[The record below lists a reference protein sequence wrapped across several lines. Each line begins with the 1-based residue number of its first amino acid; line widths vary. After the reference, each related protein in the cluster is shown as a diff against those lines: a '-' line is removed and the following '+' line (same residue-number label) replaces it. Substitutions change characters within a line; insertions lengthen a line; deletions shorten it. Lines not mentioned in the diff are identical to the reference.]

1 MEIACRSARRFEA
14 YVEGFRVRIDSRL
27 EQYG

>member
-1 MEIACRSARRFEA
+1 MEESSARRFEA